1 MKNATARRL
10 YIKKSRMMKSNTL
23 HIKPLVFHVATALA
37 ALQGGFLFSS
47 VAWAAPTGSQVVAG
61 SASIG
66 VSGATTIVNQGSN
79 RAIINWK
86 NFNVGSG
93 ETVRFIAPNTASAT
107 LNRVVGSL
115 PSSINGLVQGNG
127 RVFLINPNGILV
139 GQGGAINVQG
149 GFVASTGNISDSA
162 FMQGGAMVLSG
173 DKGQIQV
180 LGTISA
186 SGGDITLIAPAVA
199 VGAGATLTA
208 GTKINLV
215 AADQV
220 MLSNGNITVMPGS
233 GENGTVNVAGTLK
246 AAKVML
252 AAVNDNLGALAINTT
267 GMIQA
272 TGTATNPDGSIQ
284 IVASG
289 GGNVQVGGTLQ
300 AQNAGGVGGTVQV
313 SGQNVSVGPAQI
325 NVAGTQG
332 GTVTLTADPFAGTA
346 MIGNSTVNASGTAGT
361 GGMVQMSG
369 HNVYARQAQIN
380 VSGTQG
386 GTATFTADPNLGTV
400 MIGGSYGPDGTYTA
414 GDSSVNASGTSGN
427 GGHI

>member
-1 MKNATARRL
+1 M
-10 YIKKSRMMKSNTL
+10 
-23 HIKPLVFHVATALA
+23 
-37 ALQGGFLFSS
+37 
-47 VAWAAPTGSQVVAG
+47 
-61 SASIG
+61 
-66 VSGATTIVNQGSN
+66 
-79 RAIINWK
+79 
-86 NFNVGSG
+86 
-93 ETVRFIAPNTASAT
+93 
-107 LNRVVGSL
+107 
-115 PSSINGLVQGNG
+115 
-127 RVFLINPNGILV
+127 
-139 GQGGAINVQG
+139 
-149 GFVASTGNISDSA
+149 
-162 FMQGGAMVLSG
+162 
-173 DKGQIQV
+173 
-180 LGTISA
+180 
-186 SGGDITLIAPAVA
+186 A

-427 GGHI
+427 GGHIDVTGYHTALMGNTLLNANGTAGGGGSAWAGICTGRARTSPMRPIPMWTAA